1 MVERPETMTDEE
13 YTAALRAQGDPLLN
27 FILTKA
33 EQGQR
38 PHVVQF

>member
-1 MVERPETMTDEE
+1 MVERPEGMTDEE
-13 YTAALRAQGDPLLN
+13 YRAALRALNDPLTN
-27 FILTKA
+27 FVLTKA